1 VSKVIAAVDDS
12 PEALAVITTGD
23 AVASLFGSTLELAH
37 VCEGKR
43 DALPARLSSSGHE
56 VRLLRGPVSSTIAQA
71 AAEADVAA
79 VVLGAGSSRA
89 GTIVGSC
96 AQQLITSVRIPVVV
110 VPVRARAPAR
120 IRRILIPLDGTRAA
134 SDALRHAV
142 ELSAQPDVHFIAL
155 HVHTQTLV
163 PMFSDQPHHEV
174 RAWSAEFLR
183 RQELPIS
190 APSRLRLRLGVGQAG
205 DEVLSVAA
213 QEGVDLIVLGWRQD
227 LSAGRAAVVRST
239 ILRATVPVLLIPT
252 QRGAR
257 AQTPAAHA
265 HGRAARAG
273 PQSADRSASGS
284 LPPRRAGG
292 RALSGY
298 GRAH

>member
-12 PEALAVITTGD
+12 PEALVVITTGD
-23 AVASLFGSTLELAH
+23 AVASLFGSTLEVAH
-37 VCEGKR
+37 VCEGNR
-43 DALPARLSSSGHE
+43 NALPARLTSSGHE

-142 ELSAQPDVHFIAL
+142 ELSAQPDVRFIAL

-190 APSRLRLRLGVGQAG
+190 ATSRLRLRVGQAG

-273 PQSADRSASGS
+273 PQSAARSASG
-284 LPPRRAGG
+284 
-292 RALSGY
+292 
-298 GRAH
+298 

>member
-23 AVASLFGSTLELAH
+23 AVASLFGSTLAVAH

-43 DALPARLSSSGHE
+43 DALPARLTSSGHE

-79 VVLGAGSSRA
+79 VVLGAGSSRP

-110 VPVRARAPAR
+110 VPARARAPAR

-142 ELSAQPDVHFIAL
+142 ELSAQPDVRFIAL

-183 RQELPIS
+183 RQALPIS
-190 APSRLRLRLGVGQAG
+190 ATSRLRLRVGQAG

-227 LSAGRAAVVRST
+227 LSAGRAGVVRST

-252 QRGAR
+252 QRRAR

-273 PQSADRSASGS
+273 PQSAARSGS
-284 LPPRRAGG
+284 R
-292 RALSGY
+292 
-298 GRAH
+298 

>member
-1 VSKVIAAVDDS
+1 MSKVIAAVDDS

-23 AVASLFGSTLELAH
+23 AVASLFGSTLEVAH

-43 DALPARLSSSGHE
+43 DALPARLTSSGHE

-71 AAEADVAA
+71 VAGADVAA

-89 GTIVGSC
+89 GTIAGSC

-142 ELSAQPDVHFIAL
+142 ELSAQPDVRFIAL

-190 APSRLRLRLGVGQAG
+190 ATSRLRLRVGQAG

-265 HGRAARAG
+265 HGRAVRAG
-273 PQSADRSASGS
+273 PQSAARSASG
-284 LPPRRAGG
+284 
-292 RALSGY
+292 
-298 GRAH
+298 